1 MKGGFRWK
9 LMGSYLLLV
18 LLLGAGL
25 YLYLAA
31 SQETSM
37 TQGTRQHLEDEAR
50 IASLMA
56 QKEIRDLKQ
65 DAPALTRALSK
76 AIRSRVTVI
85 AGDGVVVA
93 DSDLTPGEWEKLENH
108 GGRPEVRQA
117 LKEGIGSA
125 IRYSATLHT
134 DMLYVAASFGNQGVV
149 RLALPLSELEQA
161 KERLRRS
168 LGAALA
174 VAVLASLLL
183 SYFLSN
189 LNSRNLRRL
198 ATGAHRIGRGEFG
211 ARITVQSQDEMGEL
225 AQVLNEMSG
234 RIEQQLELISSEK
247 NQLDAILNGM
257 GEGVMVTDPDAV
269 VTLVNPAFCAMFA
282 TSAQVQGR
290 PLLEITRHPDL
301 YAACRE
307 ALSERQERHQE
318 IALAGGKTVL
328 VHWVPLKEGAR
339 LQGAVA
345 VFHDITA
352 FKRVEKIRRDFV
364 ANVSHEL
371 RTPVT
376 VIKGYAETLL
386 SGALAAD
393 PQRAERFL
401 QIIQNHADRLSG
413 LVRDLLT
420 LSELESG
427 EMGMQLKPVAL
438 DDAIRQA
445 LLLVGQRGEEKGV
458 ELEQPAGEAGLTV
471 QADRG
476 RLEQVLINLLDNA
489 IKYSEAG
496 SSVSVETAQEGDLVR
511 VSVRDSGIGIPEKDL
526 PRLFERFY
534 RVDEARSRDNGG
546 TGLGLSIVKHIV
558 QAHGGTLEVK
568 STQGKGSVFSFTLP
582 LKQ

>member
-9 LMGSYLLLV
+9 LMASYLLLV

-25 YLYLAA
+25 YFYLAA

-56 QKEIRDLKQ
+56 QKEIRNLKQ
-65 DAPALTRALSK
+65 DAPALTAALSK

-93 DSDLTPGEWEKLENH
+93 DSGLAPDEWEKLENH
-108 GGRPEVRQA
+108 ANRPEVRQA

-134 DMLYVAASFGNQGVV
+134 DMIYVAAPFGDHGVV

-198 ATGAHRIGRGEFG
+198 ATGAQRIGRGEFG
-211 ARITVQSQDEMGEL
+211 ARIAVQSQDEMGEL
-225 AQVLNEMSG
+225 AHVMNEMSG
-234 RIEQQLELISSEK
+234 RIERQLELISSEK

-257 GEGVMVTDPDAV
+257 GEGVMVTDRDAV
-269 VTLVNPAFCAMFA
+269 VTLVNPAFCAIFA
-282 TSAQVQGR
+282 TGAEVQGR
-290 PLLEITRHPDL
+290 PLLQITRHPDL

-307 ALSERQERHQE
+307 VLSARQERHQE
-318 IALAGGKTVL
+318 IALAGGKTIL
-328 VHWVPLKEGAR
+328 VHWVPLRDGDG

-345 VFHDITA
+345 VFHDISA

-401 QIIQNHADRLSG
+401 LIIQNHADRLSG

-438 DDAIRQA
+438 DEAIRQA

-458 ELEQPAGEAGLTV
+458 QLEQPSGEAGVIV

-489 IKYSEAG
+489 IKYSETG
-496 SSVSVETAQEGDLVR
+496 KSVGVETAREGDLVR

-568 STQGKGSVFSFTLP
+568 SEQGKGSVFSFTLP
-582 LKQ
+582 LAK